1 MQTIDLAYSQAVP
14 IIVSQ
19 HKHVEFVLVG
29 AGGTGGFLI
38 SAISRL
44 MKEIEATTT
53 KTTACTI
60 IDPDIV
66 EEKNIPR
73 QNFQPGDIGL
83 PKAEVLAAR
92 YSLAMGCDISAISQ
106 PFTPIMAKARWR
118 SLIII
123 IGCVDNAAARQE
135 IASCL
140 NSGDSAYYLPDV
152 WWLDCG
158 NHRSSGQVLLGSSNC
173 FQFKQAFDN
182 PSKPHFC
189 KVLPSPIVL
198 HPELLEALPEEKQ
211 STPLSCAELVARN
224 QQSLFVNQHVAAIAS
239 DYLLALTLTGGLKK
253 FATYFNAN
261 SGSSRSLYTAPS
273 TLANY

>member
-1 MQTIDLAYSQAVP
+1 MQIDFTYSQALP

-38 SAISRL
+38 SAIARL
-44 MKEIEATTT
+44 MKEIEATTD

-60 IDPDIV
+60 IDPDVV
-66 EEKNIPR
+66 EKKNIPR

-83 PKAEVLAAR
+83 PKAEILAAR
-92 YSLAMGCDISAISQ
+92 YALAMGCNVGAISQ
-106 PFTPIMAKARWR
+106 PFKKEMAKAHWR
-118 SLIII
+118 SLVIIV
-123 IGCVDNAAARQE
+123 GCVDNAAARQE
-135 IASCL
+135 IASSL
-140 NSGDSAYYLPDV
+140 NSGYGDYYLPNI

-158 NHRSSGQVLLGSSNC
+158 NHRASGQVLLGSSNC
-173 FQFKQAFDN
+173 FQLKQAFDN
-182 PSKPHFC
+182 FSKPNFC
-189 KVLPSPIVL
+189 KVLPSPVVL
-198 HPELLEALPEEKQ
+198 HPELLEALPEEQ
-211 STPLSCAELVARN
+211 ESTPLSCAELVARN

-239 DYLLALTLTGGLKK
+239 DYLLALILTGGLKK
-253 FATYFNAN
+253 FATYFDTN

>member
-1 MQTIDLAYSQAVP
+1 MQIDFTYSQALP

-19 HKHVEFVLVG
+19 YKHVEFVLVG

-38 SAISRL
+38 SAIARL
-44 MKEIEATTT
+44 MKEIEATTN

-83 PKAEVLAAR
+83 PKAEILAAR
-92 YSLAMGCDISAISQ
+92 YALAMGCNIGAITE
-106 PFTPIMAKARWR
+106 PFTKEMAKAPWR
-118 SLIII
+118 SLVVIV
-123 IGCVDNAAARQE
+123 GCVDNASARQE
-135 IASCL
+135 IAECL
-140 NSGDSAYYLPDV
+140 NNGYENYYLPNV

-158 NHRSSGQVLLGSSNC
+158 NHRTSGQVLLGSSNC
-173 FQFKQAFDN
+173 FQLEQAFDN
-182 PSKPHFC
+182 LSKPNFC

-224 QQSLFVNQHVAAIAS
+224 QQSLFVNQYVAAIAS

-253 FATYFNAN
+253 FATYFDAN

>member
-1 MQTIDLAYSQAVP
+1 MQIDLSYSQAVP
-14 IIVSQ
+14 LIVSQ
-19 HKHVEFVLVG
+19 HNHVEFVLVG

-38 SAISRL
+38 SAIARL
-44 MKEIEATTT
+44 MKEFETTTT

-66 EEKNIPR
+66 EAKNIPR

-92 YSLAMGCDISAISQ
+92 YALAMGCNISAISQ
-106 PFTPIMAKARWR
+106 PFTPVMAKAPWR
-118 SLIII
+118 SLVIIV
-123 IGCVDNAAARQE
+123 GCVDNAAARQE
-135 IASCL
+135 IAACL
-140 NSGDSAYYLPDV
+140 NNGYGTYYVPDV

-158 NHRSSGQVLLGSSNC
+158 NHRTSGQVLLGSSNC
-173 FQFKQAFDN
+173 FQLEQAFDN
-182 PSKPHFC
+182 LSKPNFC
-189 KVLPSPIVL
+189 KVLPSPIIL

-239 DYLLALTLTGGLKK
+239 EYLLALTLTGGLRK
-253 FATYFNAN
+253 FATYFDIN
-261 SGSSRSLYTAPS
+261 SGASRSLYTNPDI
-273 TLANY
+273 LAKF

>member
-1 MQTIDLAYSQAVP
+1 MQIDFTYSQALP

-19 HKHVEFVLVG
+19 HKQVEFVLVG

-38 SAISRL
+38 SAIARL
-44 MKEIEATTT
+44 MKEIEATTD

-60 IDPDIV
+60 IDPDVV

-83 PKAEVLAAR
+83 PKAEILAAR
-92 YSLAMGCDISAISQ
+92 YALAMGCNISAISQ
-106 PFTPIMAKARWR
+106 PFTKEMAKAPWR
-118 SLIII
+118 SLVII

-135 IASCL
+135 IASSL
-140 NSGDSAYYLPDV
+140 NSGYGDYYLPNI

-158 NHRSSGQVLLGSSNC
+158 NHRASGQVLLGSSNR
-173 FQFKQAFDN
+173 FQLEQAFDN
-182 PSKPHFC
+182 FSKPNFC
-189 KVLPSPIVL
+189 KVLPSPTL
-198 HPELLEALPEEKQ
+198 MHPELLEALPEEQ
-211 STPLSCAELVARN
+211 ESTPLSCAELVARN

-253 FATYFNAN
+253 FATYFDTN

>member
-1 MQTIDLAYSQAVP
+1 MQIDLSYSQAVP
-14 IIVSQ
+14 LIVSQ
-19 HKHVEFVLVG
+19 HNHVEFVLVG

-38 SAISRL
+38 SAIARL
-44 MKEIEATTT
+44 MKEIEETTN
-53 KTTACTI
+53 KTSSCTI

-83 PKAEVLAAR
+83 PKAEILAAR
-92 YSLAMGCDISAISQ
+92 YALAMGCNISAIDQ
-106 PFTPIMAKARWR
+106 HFTKEMAKAPWR
-118 SLIII
+118 SLVVIV
-123 IGCVDNAAARQE
+123 GCVDNASARQE

-140 NSGDSAYYLPDV
+140 NDGNSAYYLPDV

-173 FQFKQAFDN
+173 FQFAQAYDN
-182 PSKPHFC
+182 PSKPSFC
-189 KVLPSPIVL
+189 KVLPSPTTL
-198 HPELLEALPEEKQ
+198 HPELLESLPEEKQ

-239 DYLLALTLTGGLKK
+239 EYLLALTLTGGLRK
-253 FATYFNAN
+253 FATYFDTN
-261 SGSSRSLYTAPS
+261 SGASRSLYTSPG
-273 TLANY
+273 TLAKY